1 MTIDQA
7 VESLVK
13 EQQDGTTSRFPCRA
27 IMVKNIGEY
36 CELLEKLQEIPGIQ
50 KVRADEL
57 FSSAD
62 VMPRYENLQDE
73 RYRDSWLILPGV
85 SEYLR
90 LFIASEA
97 SSQRFAK
104 LWSYKAPSSSKCRII
119 IPLWGCEAQWHD
131 KSLHLCDDVRQEPCY
146 YDCIADSSQEQH
158 FDLVIL
164 SGKFEQYVSRL
175 SSKDS
180 QICIGLQEWYEYW
193 SAPVPDR
200 EDMLLLTGRYSSVHT
215 ASGSVAVT
223 VIKDEFSFVRENLEE
238 GKLLTRENC
247 PPEAQKLLFESA
259 LSGCK
264 LDLAILRALN
274 MAAFSGADILNKWDA
289 MSSGQR
295 QLALLWFELHPDSS
309 YICHSFVRAES
320 IDNIPRHMLLDIFR
334 QGGSHPEWM
343 SEYFGYLNALSP
355 LKDNEFYEELGR
367 IPDYEERLTFLTVTN
382 KQDRTYLLRM
392 VGEWMRYEPEQVRS
406 CEALSKTYP
415 RLAAY
420 LGCGGYDVD
429 LGRYFALYK
438 THKLANT
445 LPEDEELYFSDLNTE
460 VYDYRYAVMSGA
472 LTDSCVVLW
481 VDAMGAEWL
490 PLLLWTLGNSKA
502 GTVKDSWVA
511 QATLPTE
518 THFNEQW
525 EQIDVPYKKLD
536 RLDKLAHKGV
546 TDEPDYYTCIEEQ
559 LEFVA
564 ELARKAE
571 ALFET
576 YHRVI
581 ITADH
586 GTSRLAA
593 RLFHKRDGLPA
604 PKGAKVYSHGR
615 YCGLDDAK
623 AQPMPNQ
630 AAAKDAEGNR
640 YIVFKNYDHFTQPGF
655 AAGADDDNATYG
667 EIHGGATPEEALV
680 PVIVFESNKALP
692 LSGKWQI
699 NTVKISAK
707 KVKATLNLSKPAK
720 SLQAKA
726 GSVEGECSP
735 TADGKCWSIVF
746 RGISPGTYSIM
757 LAADGSLVSTEPLT
771 VLPALG
777 GGDGDLL

>member
-1 MTIDQA
+1 
-7 VESLVK
+7 
-13 EQQDGTTSRFPCRA
+13 
-27 IMVKNIGEY
+27 
-36 CELLEKLQEIPGIQ
+36 
-50 KVRADEL
+50 
-57 FSSAD
+57 
-62 VMPRYENLQDE
+62 
-73 RYRDSWLILPGV
+73 
-85 SEYLR
+85 
-90 LFIASEA
+90 
-97 SSQRFAK
+97 
-104 LWSYKAPSSSKCRII
+104 
-119 IPLWGCEAQWHD
+119 
-131 KSLHLCDDVRQEPCY
+131 
-146 YDCIADSSQEQH
+146 
-158 FDLVIL
+158 
-164 SGKFEQYVSRL
+164 
-175 SSKDS
+175 
-180 QICIGLQEWYEYW
+180 
-193 SAPVPDR
+193 
-200 EDMLLLTGRYSSVHT
+200 
-215 ASGSVAVT
+215 
-223 VIKDEFSFVRENLEE
+223 
-238 GKLLTRENC
+238 
-247 PPEAQKLLFESA
+247 
-259 LSGCK
+259 
-264 LDLAILRALN
+264 

-309 YICHSFVRAES
+309 YICHSFMRAKS
-320 IDNIPRHMLLDIFR
+320 IDSIPRHMLLDIFGQR
-334 QGGSHPEWM
+334 GSHPEWL
-343 SEYFGYLNALSP
+343 SEYIGYLNALSP

-367 IPDYEERLTFLTVTN
+367 IHDYEERLTFLTGTN
-382 KQDRTYLLRM
+382 KQDRIYLLRM

-420 LGCGGYDVD
+420 LGSAGYDVD
-429 LGRYFALYK
+429 LVRYFALYK

-490 PLLLWTLGNSKA
+490 PLLLWTLGNSKV
-502 GTVKDSWVA
+502 GTVKESWVA

-518 THFNEQW
+518 THLNEQW
-525 EQIDVPYKKLD
+525 KQMDVPYKKLD